1 MIIRKLLKGEIEA
14 LMDCVAVT
22 KKAIKDKSLNIPNL
36 AMARL
41 KNANLNN
48 LWNKIFEASN
58 K

>member
-1 MIIRKLLKGEIEA
+1 MIIKKLLKGEIEA

-41 KNANLNN
+41 KNANLND

>member
-1 MIIRKLLKGEIEA
+1 MIIRKLLKGEMEA

-22 KKAIKDKSLNIPNL
+22 KKAVKDKSLNIPNL

-41 KNANLNN
+41 KNANLND

>member
-1 MIIRKLLKGEIEA
+1 MIIRKLLKGEMEA

-22 KKAIKDKSLNIPNL
+22 KKAIKDKSVNIPNL

-41 KNANLNN
+41 KNVNLNG

-58 K
+58 R

>member
-1 MIIRKLLKGEIEA
+1 MIIKKLLKGEMEA

-36 AMARL
+36 AMARIQ
-41 KNANLNN
+41 NVNLDN

>member
-1 MIIRKLLKGEIEA
+1 MIIKKLLKGEIEA

-22 KKAIKDKSLNIPNL
+22 RKAIKDRSLNIPNL

-41 KNANLNN
+41 QNANLND